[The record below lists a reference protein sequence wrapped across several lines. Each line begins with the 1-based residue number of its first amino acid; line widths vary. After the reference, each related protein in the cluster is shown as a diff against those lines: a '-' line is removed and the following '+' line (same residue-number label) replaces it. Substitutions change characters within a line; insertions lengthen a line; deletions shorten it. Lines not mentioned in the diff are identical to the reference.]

1 MQTIKLQSSDG
12 KVIPVDLD
20 IALQSRTIK
29 NMVSFGLNKAV
40 VKVSSDTCQID
51 SATLNKVIEWATYHR
66 NDEKYNKYPD
76 DVVSWDADFLN
87 VDKHTLFSLTA
98 AANYLDIKGLSDV
111 TCMAVANLMKGKT
124 AEEMRQTLNIKND
137 FTPEEEAQVRKETD
151 KKLKLIAKRKARKE
165 FKKKK
170 G

>member
-1 MQTIKLQSSDG
+1 
-12 KVIPVDLD
+12 
-20 IALQSRTIK
+20 
-29 NMVSFGLNKAV
+29 
-40 VKVSSDTCQID
+40 
-51 SATLNKVIEWATYHR
+51 
-66 NDEKYNKYPD
+66 
-76 DVVSWDADFLN
+76 
-87 VDKHTLFSLTA
+87 
-98 AANYLDIKGLSDV
+98 
-111 TCMAVANLMKGKT
+111 MAVANLMKGKT

>member
-1 MQTIKLQSSDG
+1 M
-12 KVIPVDLD
+12 
-20 IALQSRTIK
+20 
-29 NMVSFGLNKAV
+29 
-40 VKVSSDTCQID
+40 
-51 SATLNKVIEWATYHR
+51 
-66 NDEKYNKYPD
+66 
-76 DVVSWDADFLN
+76 
-87 VDKHTLFSLTA
+87 
-98 AANYLDIKGLSDV
+98 DIKGLSDV

-151 KKLKLIAKRKARKE
+151 KKLKLIAQRKARKE

>member
-1 MQTIKLQSSDG
+1 
-12 KVIPVDLD
+12 
-20 IALQSRTIK
+20 
-29 NMVSFGLNKAV
+29 
-40 VKVSSDTCQID
+40 
-51 SATLNKVIEWATYHR
+51 
-66 NDEKYNKYPD
+66 
-76 DVVSWDADFLN
+76 
-87 VDKHTLFSLTA
+87 
-98 AANYLDIKGLSDV
+98 LDIKGLSDV